1 MIVFPVNLDLEK
13 NQGKLGIARLDSGRN
28 GSPCGKLGHFFD
40 GRNDLWR
47 RRLAN
52 GQEVA
57 SIYLQASDRAS
68 GSRFDERDF
77 RVGPRVKPSEKANQA
92 IDLGI
97 VLS

>member
-1 MIVFPVNLDLEK
+1 MIVFPANLDLEK

-28 GSPCGKLGHFFD
+28 GSPCGKLGHSC
-40 GRNDLWR
+40 GVEGLQVGKKL
-47 RRLAN
+47 LA
-52 GQEVA
+52 
-57 SIYLQASDRAS
+57 STFSQASDRAS